1 MAKSPLERAKTGSP
15 AGVVADPRTAPSVS
29 PGQQSTTRAL
39 QRSISITAPR
49 GKSLRE
55 SVASYQ
61 KGTPEP
67 LLSQRQYAQEQ
78 LGRAE
83 ESYYGMEPF
92 QEAEFGKIR
101 PEFDRQAVTRVMP
114 MLLTMTA
121 LGGKFTKINAL
132 GMMKALDSGIKGIQE
147 GNERAYKQA
156 LFDYQQNYKEFQDR
170 EAVRRRQYDLQRNA
184 AKDGLELARTRAADA
199 DKAVDDYNAGIA
211 DDVRMQLT
219 LDQNRRALE
228 KHYAD
233 IELTKAQTF
242 AALNKPKVKE
252 SDLTAEQKNKA
263 NAANRLLNDVN
274 TALDVMNK
282 RPQDFSTSINAAYT
296 YSPKGT
302 ELFSAMTTGPLA
314 KNAKAVRDAL
324 PSQQAWRNAL
334 NTRVVQNAGLS
345 QTVAEMNS
353 QLAAFGSQTLEARKS
368 GMARVKLSILLD
380 LNDSAK
386 SSEKFN
392 DFLTEKL
399 GMPVDVAIQQARLEL
414 EQVEKQIRGEGA
426 SIRQPAGSAKG
437 EEITQAEYDQL
448 IREGFTPAEIK
459 AEGYYVRGRR

>member
-1 MAKSPLERAKTGSP
+1 MAKNPLERAKTGSP
-15 AGVVADPRTAPSVS
+15 AGVVADPRTAPGVS

-92 QEAEFGKIR
+92 QEAEFGKVR

-184 AKDGLELARTRAADA
+184 AKDGLELARTRATDA

-211 DDVRMQLT
+211 DDIKMQLT

-228 KHYAD
+228 KHNAD
-233 IELTKAQTF
+233 IALTRAQAE
-242 AALNKPKVKE
+242 AARAKPKEKK
-252 SDLTAEQKNKA
+252 SFLTAEQINKTMLA
-263 NAANRLLNDVN
+263 TRLLNDVN
-274 TALDVMNK
+274 NALEVMEK
-282 RPQDFSTSINAAYT
+282 RPQDFTTPINAAFT
-296 YSPKGT
+296 WSPKAT
-302 ELFSAMTTGPLA
+302 ELAGAITAGPLA
-314 KNAKAVRDAL
+314 KQSASIRSAI
-324 PSQQAWRNAL
+324 PSQQAWRRAL
-334 NTRVVQNAGLS
+334 NTQVVQNAGLS

-368 GMARVKLSILLD
+368 GMARVRLSLLMD
-380 LNDSAK
+380 LADKADLSDDLRDAL
-386 SSEKFN
+386 E
-392 DFLTEKL
+392 TKL
-399 GMPVDVAIQQARLEL
+399 GMSLSQAVSSARKDVERIEA
-414 EQVEKQIRGEGA
+414 QVRGEDTT
-426 SIRQPAGSAKG
+426 IRQPAGSAKG

-448 IREGFTPAEIK
+448 IREGFTPAQIK